1 MSSRRL
7 SAVLPLI
14 MAGLFLALPLSTQ
27 AADDLDLLP
36 NKVVKPKGD
45 ACVEPNDVMRR
56 NHMKFLLH
64 HREDTLRRGVRT
76 KKYSLNECLE
86 CHVQPDKDGKVARI
100 DSPNHF
106 CSTCHVYAAVK
117 LDCFECHSDLPKS
130 MQDKASYK
138 HNLATENKHHVALKE
153 KAVSKEML
161 DALAYEGG
169 EAQ

>member
-1 MSSRRL
+1 VSFRRL

-14 MAGLFLALPLSTQ
+14 MAGLLALPLSTQ
-27 AADDLDLLP
+27 AGDLDLLP
-36 NKVVKPKGD
+36 NKVAKPKGD
-45 ACVEPNDVMRR
+45 ACVEPDDVMRK

-64 HREDTLRRGVRT
+64 QRDDTLRRGIRT

-86 CHVQPDKDGKVARI
+86 CHVQPDENGKVARI

-130 MQDKASYK
+130 MNKAAYK
-138 HNLATENKHHVALKE
+138 HTLSGDDQHHASLKE
-153 KAVSKEML
+153 NKAVSKEML
-161 DALAYEGG
+161 NAIAYEGG
-169 EAQ
+169 ESK

>member
-1 MSSRRL
+1 
-7 SAVLPLI
+7 
-14 MAGLFLALPLSTQ
+14 MAGLLALPLSTQ
-27 AADDLDLLP
+27 ADDLDQLP
-36 NKVVKPKGD
+36 NKVAKPKGD

-86 CHVQPDKDGKVARI
+86 CHVQPDENGKVARI

-130 MQDKASYK
+130 MQNKTAYK
-138 HNLATENKHHVALKE
+138 HKLSDEHHAALE
-153 KAVSKEML
+153 QKAVSKDML

-169 EAQ
+169 EASE